1 MEIQYLKIL
10 KDYPAAYP
18 NDPEYEARIEGVS
31 EDTISQLEQ
40 KYNNI
45 NPFPKALKELL
56 YLAGKYCYVL
66 DYNIFETQ
74 QELQEAVREWL
85 SEKKLSINRPFF
97 AIDAYNYGEAF
108 LFIYLDEGDNPIV
121 RQAYLFPRKD
131 MPFISNLLGQSL
143 SGYIKGQI
151 DDVKQGINPF

>member
-1 MEIQYLKIL
+1 M
-10 KDYPAAYP
+10 
-18 NDPEYEARIEGVS
+18 
-31 EDTISQLEQ
+31 
-40 KYNNI
+40 
-45 NPFPKALKELL
+45 L